1 MDATLPL
8 VTQDF
13 SLVLGGP
20 IYQLF
25 RRAHL
30 SGPALEQLWRRI
42 WVITLV
48 AWLPLL
54 VLSAID
60 GRAVGPAS
68 PLPFLRDIETQ
79 ARLLVALPLLIA
91 AELVVHLRTR
101 GVVAGFLD
109 RRLVRSTDVPRFEA
123 LLASAMRL
131 RNSVAIELGLLVLVA
146 TVGQWLWRST
156 IAFGSASWYAVSEE
170 GRMRLTLPGMW
181 FAAVSLPVT
190 QFLLLR
196 WYVRLLVWFRFLFQV
211 SRLNLHLVA
220 THPDRAAGLSF
231 VGRGTYAFGPL
242 LFAQGALLAGVI
254 ATRVLYGGKS
264 LMDFKMDA
272 IGLIG
277 FFVLFLLG
285 PLLVFTPGLARAK
298 RTALAEYG
306 KLASVYVAAFEK
318 KWIRGQGND
327 SELLGTGDIQSLSD
341 LGQSYS
347 VIREMN
353 IVPFGLQDI
362 VRLAAATAVPLLPL
376 GLTVFSLE
384 ELVMRLLK
392 IVF

>member
-8 VTQDF
+8 AKPDF

-54 VLSAID
+54 LLSAID
-60 GRAVGPAS
+60 GRAVGPPS
-68 PLPFLRDIETQ
+68 PLPFLRDIEAQ
-79 ARLLVALPLLIA
+79 VRLLVALPLMLA

-101 GVVAGFLD
+101 SVVAGFLD
-109 RRLVRSTDVPRFEA
+109 RRLVRSNDVPRFEA
-123 LLASAMRL
+123 LIASAMRL
-131 RNSVAIELGLLVLVA
+131 RNSVVIELGLLVLVA

-156 IAFGSASWYAVSEE
+156 IAFGSASWYAVQEE
-170 GRMRLTLPGMW
+170 GRMHLTLPGMW
-181 FAAVSLPVT
+181 FASVSLPVT

-196 WYVRLLVWFRFLFQV
+196 WYFRLLVWFRFLFQV
-211 SRLNLHLVA
+211 SRLDLHLVA

-285 PLLVFTPGLARAK
+285 PLLVFTPGLASAK

-318 KWIRGQGND
+318 KWIRGQAND

-362 VRLAAATAVPLLPL
+362 IRLAAATALPLLPL